1 MDSDWDRRLKENE
14 WANAVLLFGLVFR
27 NDWFSSRDWHIEAEF
42 RPRYRSVPPVPD
54 TLTLRSLIS
63 VYRSTTT
70 YCVFPLNLLSLLAT
84 NNAHI
89 CTMQTCTIATY
100 RVHDC
105 QCRYS
110 VGPLANHQP
119 DSQDRTEPILRAGVG
134 VKPTTND
141 IGSCPSSVL

>member
-1 MDSDWDRRLKENE
+1 MSKRCS
-14 WANAVLLFGLVFR
+14 LLFGLVFR

-54 TLTLRSLIS
+54 THASVANQCLPVYHRLLCVSIKLI
-63 VYRSTTT
+63 VATRYEQRAHLHK
-70 YCVFPLNLLSLLAT
+70 CKPL
-84 NNAHI
+84 
-89 CTMQTCTIATY
+89 ATY

-119 DSQDRTEPILRAGVG
+119 DSQDRTEPILRAWSRRE
-134 VKPTTND
+134 TND
-141 IGSCPSSVL
+141 E